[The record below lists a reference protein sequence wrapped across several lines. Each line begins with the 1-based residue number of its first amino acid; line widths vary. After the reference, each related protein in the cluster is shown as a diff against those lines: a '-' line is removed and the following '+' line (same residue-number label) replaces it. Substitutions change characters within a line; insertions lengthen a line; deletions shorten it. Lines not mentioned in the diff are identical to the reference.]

1 VQGLIFDKWRDC
13 LTTLVEMREL
23 TKHFAQ
29 RGGLFGL
36 RAQPAVRAVDGV
48 SLAVKRQEILPGKR
62 G

>member
-1 VQGLIFDKWRDC
+1 M
-13 LTTLVEMREL
+13 TTLVEMREL
-23 TKHFAQ
+23 TKHFAL
-29 RGGLFGL
+29 GGLFGL